1 ADHPIMPTIFAGLAR
16 IALARGD
23 DGPAMVWAERA
34 VEVARY
40 NPHGRSAE
48 PLRTLGAVL
57 TAAQRF
63 EAAEQALTQAL
74 TQDRKQHGA
83 DGIDTARS
91 LAQLGRLYLRQGRA
105 SDALPLLERAAAI
118 DRRRLGPAHPF
129 IA

>member
-1 ADHPIMPTIFAGLAR
+1 
-16 IALARGD
+16 
-23 DGPAMVWAERA
+23 
-34 VEVARY
+34 
-40 NPHGRSAE
+40 
-48 PLRTLGAVL
+48 

-105 SDALPLLERAAAI
+105 SDALPLTERAAAI

-129 IA
+129 IADDLHDLGLIYDALDRGEEARQAFLAEIEVLDRGAGRETVRAGYAQLELSRL